1 MPKQVRRKWTPHA
14 GQLPIIQSAARFRV
28 CPCGR
33 RFGKTEMAQYET
45 ADFALEQPGTLVWWI
60 SPSYDDANELGY
72 LPIKRILESIDM
84 VADFRRQKPRYI
96 ELPNGSRISF
106 RSADRPESL
115 QGRGVDFITVDE
127 AGDVSGETYRAE
139 IRPSITDTG
148 GDVLLIG
155 TPTGRNYFQ
164 DLAERGKDGANPNI
178 ETFQRTSYQNP
189 HVPDY
194 EIDAA
199 RDELP
204 ERVFE
209 REYLAKFAEAEGAV
223 FPGVWDRNCVTYDLS
238 SYQGTSPYYTGVD
251 LGRQKNFS
259 AISVLDS
266 TGKLSHFDRI
276 RRVSWNIIEN
286 RVKRVATN
294 YAPSFIRMDAS
305 RDNQIIENIDSAVR
319 SATVEYVKFGG
330 GKTKN
335 NLIENLSARLELGDI
350 QLPDS
355 GEELEIIL
363 RELEAY
369 QYDTT
374 KAGNVRYGPPSGTHD
389 DAVDSLAL
397 AAKPPE
403 SKENSGTWGRSAGRS
418 AAGNNR
424 SGTF

>member
-1 MPKQVRRKWTPHA
+1 
-14 GQLPIIQSAARFRV
+14 
-28 CPCGR
+28 
-33 RFGKTEMAQYET
+33 MAQYET

-127 AGDVSGETYRAE
+127 AGDVSGETYRSD

-286 RVKRVATN
+286 RVKRIATN
-294 YAPSFIRMDAS
+294 YSPSFIRMDAS
-305 RDNQIIENIDSAVR
+305 RDNQIVENIDS
-319 SATVEYVKFGG
+319 STPFATVEYVKFGG

-418 AAGNNR
+418 AAGSDR